1 MTRFAFTTRE
11 NGNAVI
17 RLLPKQLTLV
27 TALLKHE
34 RGKLVVRALRL
45 LHAQHVW
52 PYVVEPAK
60 DQRHASENRIDV
72 PGRYQHLV

>member
-1 MTRFAFTTRE
+1 MSRVARLARK
-11 NGNAVI
+11 NRDAVV
-17 RLLPKQLTLV
+17 RSLSEELALV
-27 TALLKHE
+27 TTFLKKQH
-34 RGKLVVRALRL
+34 GKLVVRALRL

>member
-17 RLLPKQLTLV
+17 RLLPKQLALV

-45 LHAQHVW
+45 LHADDVGLDR
-52 PYVVEPAK
+52 VEPA
-60 DQRHASENRIDV
+60 HDV
-72 PGRYQHLV
+72 RQPRED